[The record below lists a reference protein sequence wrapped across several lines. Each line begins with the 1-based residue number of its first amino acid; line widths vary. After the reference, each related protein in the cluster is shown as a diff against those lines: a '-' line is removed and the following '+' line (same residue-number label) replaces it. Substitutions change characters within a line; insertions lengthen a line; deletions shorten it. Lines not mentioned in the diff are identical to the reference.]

1 MSTVANGVISRRRFL
16 TGLAAA
22 GLAAAAGV
30 GWFARRPQP
39 PGLPK
44 PAAIAADV
52 RAEFGRAW
60 QAYKRLAWG
69 HDELKPVSGGY
80 QEFFAANHPVGLTI
94 VESLDTL
101 YVMELDS
108 ELESSVRWIETSLNL
123 DIDAPFQ
130 VFETIIR
137 MLGGLL
143 AGHLATRN
151 ATLLARARDLAD
163 RLLPAFTKSP
173 TGMPYRYVNLR
184 SGAVSVPVNY
194 VAEVGTNLAEL
205 GTLSRLTGDD
215 RYLRAAKRAAQALYE
230 RRSAL
235 DLLGTTIDIETGG
248 WLNSVSVGPQPPVDS
263 YYEYLLD
270 GYRLFGDPDLQLW
283 FQTLTAALQKRQWDA
298 AGGHAWYAQVQFQS
312 GTLVNN
318 HESELAA
325 FWAGSLAEA
334 GMHDEAAQFLASFQL
349 VLDRFGLFPEEWDYT
364 DLSIL
369 EPSYQLRPEFA
380 DSCLALFISSGGSE
394 LYRRPAFQLY
404 QAMKAHCR
412 VANGYTIVTDVT
424 TRPMTRG
431 DLTPAYWF
439 SENMKYFYLLFAD
452 SPRFDYRD
460 NYLSTEGKVLIGLRP
475 ATR

>member
-143 AGHLATRN
+143 AGHLAPECN
-151 ATLLARARDLAD
+151 
-163 RLLPAFTKSP
+163 
-173 TGMPYRYVNLR
+173 
-184 SGAVSVPVNY
+184 
-194 VAEVGTNLAEL
+194 VAG
-205 GTLSRLTGDD
+205 
-215 RYLRAAKRAAQALYE
+215 Q
-230 RRSAL
+230 
-235 DLLGTTIDIETGG
+235 
-248 WLNSVSVGPQPPVDS
+248 GP
-263 YYEYLLD
+263 
-270 GYRLFGDPDLQLW
+270 
-283 FQTLTAALQKRQWDA
+283 
-298 AGGHAWYAQVQFQS
+298 
-312 GTLVNN
+312 
-318 HESELAA
+318 
-325 FWAGSLAEA
+325 
-334 GMHDEAAQFLASFQL
+334 
-349 VLDRFGLFPEEWDYT
+349 
-364 DLSIL
+364 
-369 EPSYQLRPEFA
+369 RP
-380 DSCLALFISSGGSE
+380 
-394 LYRRPAFQLY
+394 RRPAPAGFHQ
-404 QAMKAHCR
+404 
-412 VANGYTIVTDVT
+412 VTDRHALPVCQPPL
-424 TRPMTRG
+424 RSRQRAGQLRG
-431 DLTPAYWF
+431 
-439 SENMKYFYLLFAD
+439 
-452 SPRFDYRD
+452 
-460 NYLSTEGKVLIGLRP
+460 
-475 ATR
+475 